1 MFIELVLIHA
11 HTRART
17 HTHSSLELNSSVGT
31 GFSKRR
37 YEHVSICAHISEQQ
51 IMIKCV
57 SPSMCL
63 SRSEE
68 QLEREGNK
76 FDDTCSSHPHPPRR
90 HHHHVHIDD
99 NWLSKWSHQ
108 TNRTYVLSLVT
119 ARVHVINYLSRRT
132 CCRNLRLTRQRRCR
146 GLRRLLLRRPRRRQS
161 ILGEDQLVNW
171 SVGWSWCSREKNYYW
186 RDDDERMALLWYLY
200 LNWNLLGEDE

>member
-11 HTRART
+11 RART
-17 HTHSSLELNSSVGT
+17 HTHIHSSLELNSSVGT
-31 GFSKRR
+31 GFSKWR
-37 YEHVSICAHISEQQ
+37 YEHVSICAHISEEQ
-51 IMIKCV
+51 IMIKCVCV

-76 FDDTCSSHPHPPRR
+76 FDDTCSSHPHP

-119 ARVHVINYLSRRT
+119 ARVYVINYLS
-132 CCRNLRLTRQRRCR
+132 LHVPVA
-146 GLRRLLLRRPRRRQS
+146 G
-161 ILGEDQLVNW
+161 IFVWLVN
-171 SVGWSWCSREKNYYW
+171 VGVEVFFFVVLLVVVVGNRFLVRINWWTGPSLGLGVVEKRITAEEMMTSEW
-186 RDDDERMALLWYLY
+186 RWFGICIWIEIY
-200 LNWNLLGEDE
+200 